1 MILRQLISV
10 ARPAGGEGPDAFI
23 RHWDL
28 SGALLDEPNQRRGGW
43 SRAERVDDYRPEGG
57 VRGLRVCL
65 KKAYNHKRY
74 SLAHPLG
81 LLTYANEVAMIEAF
95 RRAGI
100 RVPEVAFFA
109 ARGRRCVLA
118 TVFLEGFT
126 PLTAFLARWRG
137 RPRETRLQRRAIIG
151 RLAATVRRMHRARL
165 MHNNLYPKHIFL
177 RDSDLEPCLIDLE
190 LSRRCWLSRSC
201 RARDLDVLNR
211 HTSDVSRTDKLRFL
225 LEYTGEQRVSPAFRR
240 LWNVLSGR
248 MRMRRIGE
256 LRL

>member
-1 MILRQLISV
+1 MIFRPLISV
-10 ARPAGGEGPDAFI
+10 ARPAGGEGPDAFA
-23 RHWDL
+23 RHWAM

-43 SRAERVDDYRPEGG
+43 SRAEQVDDYRPEGAD
-57 VRGLRVCL
+57 RGLRVCL

-95 RRAGI
+95 RGAGI
-100 RVPEVAFFA
+100 QVPEVAFFA

-126 PLTAFLARWRG
+126 SLSAFLTQWRE
-137 RPRETRLQRRAIIG
+137 RPQQTRLHRRAAIA

-177 RDSDLEPCLIDLE
+177 RNSDLEPCLIDLE

-201 RARDLDVLNR
+201 RARDLEVLNR
-211 HTSDVSRTDKLRFL
+211 HASGVSRTDKLRFL
-225 LEYTGEQRVSPAFRR
+225 LEYAGEQRVCPAVRR
-240 LWNVLSGR
+240 LWNALSRRAR
-248 MRMRRIGE
+248 MR
-256 LRL
+256 

>member
-1 MILRQLISV
+1 MIVRQLVSV
-10 ARPAGGEGPDAFI
+10 ASPPVRQSPDAFD

-28 SGALLDEPNQRRGGW
+28 SGVLLDEPNQRRGGW

-57 VRGLRVCL
+57 DRGLRVCL

-81 LLTYANEVAMIEAF
+81 LLTYANEVAMMEAF
-95 RRAGI
+95 RGAGI
-100 RVPEVAFFA
+100 QVPEVAFFA

-126 PLTAFLARWRG
+126 PLTDFLARWRE
-137 RPRETRLQRRAIIG
+137 RPGETRPQRRAAIA

-201 RARDLDVLNR
+201 RARDLEVLNR

-225 LEYTGEQRVSPAFRR
+225 LEYAGEPRVGPAVRR
-240 LWNVLSGR
+240 LWNALA
-248 MRMRRIGE
+248 RRPSK
-256 LRL
+256 R